1 MLLTLRMDDASCWD
15 GGNEGSKV
23 QTPVQGAWRVLPP
36 SDEEE
41 EGPRWRGAGKGGET
55 EAGEGSVSPGGA
67 GHFYPLLL
75 RGQRGQ

>member
-1 MLLTLRMDDASCWD
+1 ML
-15 GGNEGSKV
+15 
-23 QTPVQGAWRVLPP
+23 PVGMVGMRGLKCRRLCRVLPR

-67 GHFYPLLL
+67 GHFYRLLL